1 MEDKQIEKEHNIH
14 ITFFI
19 PCYNEEGN
27 IQSTISNIVEAT
39 KDFSFNYEI
48 LAFNDA
54 STDNTLNILYKIKE
68 QYREM
73 PLSIINNNQK
83 RGLGFNYFKG
93 SFIAKGQYYMLINGD
108 NVEPVEAIKK
118 IISHC
123 GEADMI
129 IPYFGAN
136 ETRSIFRRS
145 VSWIFTT
152 IVNLITQ
159 NKIKYYNGPVLHTIE
174 NVRFWRSETIGYGYQ
189 AELVCRLLH
198 EKMSYIQVVVP
209 NAQRER
215 GFSNAFSLS
224 NIFSVSNSLLHIFW
238 RRLEY
243 GVFKLLTPGVTKN
256 DKCRSS
262 A

>member
-1 MEDKQIEKEHNIH
+1 MVDKKTEKEQSIH

-27 IQSTISNIVEAT
+27 IQATISNIAEAI

-54 STDNTLNILYKIKE
+54 STDNTLNILYRIKE
-68 QYREM
+68 ESPEM
-73 PLSIINNNQK
+73 PLTIINNKQN

-93 SFIAKGQYYMLINGD
+93 SFIAKGQYYMLVNGD
-108 NVEPVEAIKK
+108 NVEPVGAINT
-118 IISHC
+118 IVSHC

-136 ETRSIFRRS
+136 ESRSIFRKS
-145 VSWIFTT
+145 VSWIFTA
-152 IVNLITQ
+152 IVNLITW
-159 NKIKYYNGPVLHTIE
+159 NNIKYYNGPVLHTTE
-174 NVRFWRSETIGYGYQ
+174 NIRFWRSETIGYGYQ
-189 AELVCRLLH
+189 AELICRLLH
-198 EKMSYIQVVVP
+198 EKTSYIQVAVP
-209 NAQRER
+209 NTQRER
-215 GFSNAFSLS
+215 GFSKAFSFS

-243 GVFKLLTPGVTKN
+243 GVFRLLVPGVTKN
-256 DKCRSS
+256 DITQ
-262 A
+262 